1 MDTPPILNN
10 YAFIIL
16 QMRYWWDF
24 DWRDT
29 MTNTKKKKSGF
40 KNEKEAVKKPDVPSN
55 WFYMSENEIGV
66 VDIKTQLDKIELET
80 EIWEEAGVLEIIL
93 GEAGSM
99 DMEAIED
106 DFEDEYSRAFL
117 EEHQVKSLF
126 YVTIKQEVYDK
137 AKEVMEAICGKLGG
151 FFCGDTEDFTPIRK

>member
-1 MDTPPILNN
+1 MKDN
-10 YAFIIL
+10 
-16 QMRYWWDF
+16 
-24 DWRDT
+24 
-29 MTNTKKKKSGF
+29 KKKKSGF
-40 KNEKEAVKKPDVPSN
+40 KNEKGDAKKPDVPSN

-99 DMEAIED
+99 DMEEIED

-126 YVTIKQEVYDK
+126 YVTIKPEVYDK

>member
-1 MDTPPILNN
+1 MANG
-10 YAFIIL
+10 
-16 QMRYWWDF
+16 
-24 DWRDT
+24 
-29 MTNTKKKKSGF
+29 KKKKSGV
-40 KNEKEAVKKPDVPSN
+40 KNKKVAVKKLSIPSN
-55 WFYMSENEIGV
+55 WYYMSENEVGV
-66 VDIKTQLDKIELET
+66 ADIKKQLDGLHQET

-99 DMEAIED
+99 DMEEIED

-126 YVTIKQEVYDK
+126 YVTIKPEAYDK
-137 AKEVMEAICGKLGG
+137 AKEVMEVICGKLGG

>member
-1 MDTPPILNN
+1 MKDN
-10 YAFIIL
+10 
-16 QMRYWWDF
+16 
-24 DWRDT
+24 
-29 MTNTKKKKSGF
+29 KKKKSGF
-40 KNEKEAVKKPDVPSN
+40 KNKKEAAKKPDVPSN
-55 WFYMSENEIGV
+55 WFYMSGV
-66 VDIKTQLDKIELET
+66 ADIKTQLDKIEMET

-99 DMEAIED
+99 DMEEIED

>member
-1 MDTPPILNN
+1 MKC
-10 YAFIIL
+10 
-16 QMRYWWDF
+16 WWDF

-29 MTNTKKKKSGF
+29 MKDNKKKKSGF
-40 KNEKEAVKKPDVPSN
+40 KNEKGDAKISDVPSN

-66 VDIKTQLDKIELET
+66 ADIKTQLDKIELKT

-99 DMEAIED
+99 DMEEIED

-126 YVTIKQEVYDK
+126 YVTIKPEVYDK
-137 AKEVMEAICGKLGG
+137 AKEVMEVICGKLGG

>member
-1 MDTPPILNN
+1 MKC
-10 YAFIIL
+10 
-16 QMRYWWDF
+16 WWDF

-29 MTNTKKKKSGF
+29 MKDNKKKKSGF
-40 KNEKEAVKKPDVPSN
+40 KNEKEAAKKPDVPSN

-66 VDIKTQLDKIELET
+66 ADIKAQLKDINQET

-93 GEAGSM
+93 EEAGSM

-117 EEHQVKSLF
+117 EEHQVKRLF
-126 YVTIKQEVYDK
+126 YVTIKPEVYDK

>member
-1 MDTPPILNN
+1 MKDN
-10 YAFIIL
+10 
-16 QMRYWWDF
+16 
-24 DWRDT
+24 
-29 MTNTKKKKSGF
+29 KKKKSGF
-40 KNEKEAVKKPDVPSN
+40 KNEKGHAKKPDVPSN

-66 VDIKTQLDKIELET
+66 ADIKTQLDKIELET

-93 GEAGSM
+93 EEAGSM

-137 AKEVMEAICGKLGG
+137 AKEVMEVICGKLGG
-151 FFCGDTEDFTPIRK
+151 FFCGDTEDFTPICK

>member
-1 MDTPPILNN
+1 MKDN
-10 YAFIIL
+10 
-16 QMRYWWDF
+16 
-24 DWRDT
+24 
-29 MTNTKKKKSGF
+29 KKKKSGF
-40 KNEKEAVKKPDVPSN
+40 KNEKEAAKNPDVPSN

-66 VDIKTQLDKIELET
+66 ADIKTQLDKIELET

-99 DMEAIED
+99 DMEEIED

>member
-16 QMRYWWDF
+16 QMRYWRDF

-40 KNEKEAVKKPDVPSN
+40 KNKKEAAKKPDVPSN

-66 VDIKTQLDKIELET
+66 ADIKTQLDKIELET

-117 EEHQVKSLF
+117 EEHQVKGLF
-126 YVTIKQEVYDK
+126 YVTIKPEVYDK

>member
-1 MDTPPILNN
+1 MKC
-10 YAFIIL
+10 
-16 QMRYWWDF
+16 WWDF

-29 MTNTKKKKSGF
+29 MKDNKKKKSGF
-40 KNEKEAVKKPDVPSN
+40 KNEKGDAKKPDVPSN

-66 VDIKTQLDKIELET
+66 ADIKTQLDKIELET

-93 GEAGSM
+93 EEAGSM

-117 EEHQVKSLF
+117 EEHQVKGLF
-126 YVTIKQEVYDK
+126 YVTIKPEVYDK
-137 AKEVMEAICGKLGG
+137 AKEVMEVICGKLGG
-151 FFCGDTEDFTPIRK
+151 FFCGDTEDFTPICK